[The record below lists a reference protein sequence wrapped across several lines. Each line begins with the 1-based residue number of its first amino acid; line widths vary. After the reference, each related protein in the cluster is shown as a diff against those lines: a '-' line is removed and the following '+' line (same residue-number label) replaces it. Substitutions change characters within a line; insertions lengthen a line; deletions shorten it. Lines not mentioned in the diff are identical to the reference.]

1 MSKSVLVIDTPRTCM
16 RCPFGLIIGD
26 YFFCV
31 ITIYKDGAARQ
42 IRDDLYGLKN
52 KIGVH

>member
-31 ITIYKDGAARQ
+31 ITIYKDGLLGKLEM
-42 IRDDLYGLKN
+42 IYMGLKN